1 MPQLPVAKGAKRL
14 SLPMRLLKSIR
25 LSPSFNRLMTLVIL
39 FNCASFVLD
48 GREVSANLQ
57 RFMEVSNFACLII
70 FTIEILICAC
80 ADGIK
85 EYLRVSWN
93 IFDVIVVGLSWIF
106 DSLSG
111 DSGFSVFRVMRILKP
126 LRLLKRI
133 GSLQDLLEM
142 YGLSARAFAS
152 VFLVLFIFLLLFAI
166 VGIQLF
172 ANQMS
177 IPHVCTNHIYANAS
191 DVFSVHASLVP
202 LTSSAS
208 LSSRQHLACR
218 PSEDGNWWDSR
229 CKSSMCRSS
238 AVLAPRFQSVS
249 SISRSSFDSI
259 GPSLFTVY
267 CMLYLEGWSDLMY
280 DSMHSVSASMPVY
293 WVLLVIVL
301 AFGLNRQVIP
311 RLVALVACSQFLFD
325 FTCFYF
331 HFSAIICSSIVI
343 HQQYAQHFLGRDV

>member
-152 VFLVLFIFLLLFAI
+152 LFLVLFHFFAAFRYRRHTAVCQPNEHPSRLHQSHLRQRQRRLLCSCL
-166 VGIQLF
+166 
-172 ANQMS
+172 
-177 IPHVCTNHIYANAS
+177 PR
-191 DVFSVHASLVP
+191 SVDIICL
-202 LTSSAS
+202 
-208 LSSRQHLACR
+208 
-218 PSEDGNWWDSR
+218 
-229 CKSSMCRSS
+229 
-238 AVLAPRFQSVS
+238 
-249 SISRSSFDSI
+249 
-259 GPSLFTVY
+259 
-267 CMLYLEGWSDLMY
+267 
-280 DSMHSVSASMPVY
+280 
-293 WVLLVIVL
+293 
-301 AFGLNRQVIP
+301 
-311 RLVALVACSQFLFD
+311 SQFPAALGLSPFRGWKLVGL
-325 FTCFYF
+325 TMQKFYVPVQR
-331 HFSAIICSSIVI
+331 CSCS
-343 HQQYAQHFLGRDV
+343 